1 MKQGRDF
8 LWLCFLGFAAFVLYT
23 FNLGDVPLR
32 DWDEGIVANVSREIY
47 RNPNNYTWLYPQDI
61 GDVPYWNKPPL
72 VHWLVAISYS
82 CFGVSEWSS
91 RLPGAILSAL
101 SVPLIYS
108 IGRLIFPSRIPAI
121 FATVVYLTLIQMVRH
136 GRLAMLDGAIACWFC
151 ITILGLL
158 IARFDFRGLCLVGLG
173 LGAACLTK
181 GIAIGVLLGAIAL
194 IFWLIETKVET
205 GRGVQGFEE
214 GLSPEFIS
222 GACKPRSPSNFAS
235 LEKPKSLQPSIT
247 LLLLTIVLSFFP
259 VIAWY
264 IMQYFRYGQE
274 FLGISLGGQT
284 FGRIWNT
291 VENHQ
296 GQPWYYLGIMAK
308 DTLPWLFFLP
318 GGIWLAIRQ
327 RDRLWAK
334 LVLVWGG
341 VYLLV
346 ITLMATKLPWYIIP
360 VYPAISLIIGANLAK
375 IWDSYR
381 GFRSSRNYLLI
392 ILFSLLSVACGVASI
407 LYGLSQQ
414 PNDRD
419 LLLVFLTLAI
429 GLTIT
434 TILLVLRSR
443 YFIPT
448 IGISLYLGLL
458 LFFNTTHWNWELAEQ
473 YPVKPVAEMIQE
485 ATPPQQTIYTS
496 YPYYRPSL
504 NFYSDRLIIPQSDDQ
519 LQKLWLESPSVY
531 FLLSSDAAARLNL
544 TNEKIVISLEP
555 WQIVAKQ
562 N

>member
-1 MKQGRDF
+1 MF
-8 LWLCFLGFAAFVLYT
+8 H
-23 FNLGDVPLR
+23 NLVK
-32 DWDEGIVANVSREIY
+32 IHY
-47 RNPNNYTWLYPQDI
+47 
-61 GDVPYWNKPPL
+61 
-72 VHWLVAISYS
+72 HW
-82 CFGVSEWSS
+82 G
-91 RLPGAILSAL
+91 ILSAL
-101 SVPLIYS
+101 SVPLLYG

-121 FATVVYLTLIQMVRH
+121 LASVVYLTLIQMVRH

-151 ITILGLL
+151 ITVLGLL
-158 IARFDFRGLCLVGLG
+158 IARFDFRGLWLVGLG
-173 LGAACLTK
+173 LSAACLTK
-181 GIAIGVLLGAIAL
+181 GIAMGVLLGAIAI
-194 IFWLIETKVET
+194 IFWLSKDAKFRVFT
-205 GRGVQGFEE
+205 G
-214 GLSPEFIS
+214 
-222 GACKPRSPSNFAS
+222 
-235 LEKPKSLQPSIT
+235 SLQPSIT

-264 IMQYFRYGQE
+264 ILQYLRYGQE

-327 RDRLWAK
+327 HDRLWAK

-381 GFRSSRNYLLI
+381 LFLSSRNYLLV
-392 ILFSLLSVACGVASI
+392 ILFSLLSIGCGVASI

-434 TILLVLRSR
+434 TILLFRRSR

-473 YPVKPVAEMIQE
+473 YPVKPVAQMLQE

-504 NFYSDRLIIPQSDDQ
+504 NFYSDHIIIPQSDDQ

-544 TNEKIVISLEP
+544 TNENIVISLEP